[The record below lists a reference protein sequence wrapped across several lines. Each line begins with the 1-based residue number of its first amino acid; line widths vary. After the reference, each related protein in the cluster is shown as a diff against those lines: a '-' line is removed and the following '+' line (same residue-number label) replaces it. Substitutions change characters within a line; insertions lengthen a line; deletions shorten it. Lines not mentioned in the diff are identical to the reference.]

1 MRNDQCGRARVRI
14 PLLAAGLALIAGCA
28 EVQQAAEEH
37 ARRTGNPQLAQAI
50 QGTGTLISGLLPIGA
65 EEELSLGTSIA
76 LQVVAR
82 SGGIYEQPD
91 LTRYVNLVGRA
102 VAATCDRPSL
112 DYHFAVLNDQS
123 INAFATPGGYVFV
136 TRGLLKQ
143 VTNEAELAAV
153 LGHEIAHISQKHMLD
168 VIQRTKQIAGISQA
182 GLAYANQDPRAF
194 QQLIDGVTKKLLDE
208 GYDQGKETEAD
219 QLGAVFAARV
229 GYDATAYLNLLKRLR
244 DLKGDDRGL
253 FKTHPNF
260 SARIA
265 AVEATVRE
273 KGYVKTGVVLA
284 ERFGQVGSKL

>member
-1 MRNDQCGRARVRI
+1 MRNDTRIARIVGV
-14 PLLAAGLALIAGCA
+14 PLGAGLMLLAACA
-28 EVQQAAEEH
+28 EFQQTLEEN
-37 ARRTGNPQLAQAI
+37 ARRSGNPQLAQAI
-50 QGTGTLISGLLPIGA
+50 KGTGTLISGLLPIGA

-102 VAATCDRPSL
+102 VAATCDRPNL

-143 VTNEAELAAV
+143 VQNEAELAAV
-153 LGHEIAHISQKHMLD
+153 LGHEIGHITQRHMLD

-182 GLAYANQDPRAF
+182 GLAYANQDPRVF
-194 QQLIDGVTKKLLDE
+194 QQLIDTVTKKLLDE
-208 GYDQGKETEAD
+208 GFDQGKETEAD
-219 QLGAVFAARV
+219 QLGVIFATRV
-229 GYDATAYLNLLKRLR
+229 GYDGTAYLALLRRLR

-265 AVEATVRE
+265 AVQETLRE
-273 KGYVKTGVVLA
+273 KGYVNTGVVLA
-284 ERFGQVGSKL
+284 DRFGQVGSKL